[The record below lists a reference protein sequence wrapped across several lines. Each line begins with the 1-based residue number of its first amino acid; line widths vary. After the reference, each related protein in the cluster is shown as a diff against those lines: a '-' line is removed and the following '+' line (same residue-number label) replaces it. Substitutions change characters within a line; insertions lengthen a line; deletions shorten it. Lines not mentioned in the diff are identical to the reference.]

1 MKQFICDQYST
12 DPSRRK
18 QLLQIRPCALIESA
32 VFCMICSSKQT
43 SLLMEYTMT
52 TSPYRV
58 LLALIISY
66 TAFLSHAA
74 NNQRNPLILTADPEV
89 GDEPRDILTP
99 GAKEIKD
106 MTVHE
111 LKSYKKKLSNE
122 ITRKEADWRAWE
134 ENNEIFVKAAG
145 ILSIWGPTMTLESAF
160 SLAGIS
166 GPECRALSLFA
177 GALGFY
183 TFARHNKA
191 NTQKEE
197 QLLKEIHHQLNPPQ
211 KKYRQIS
218 REPHCAIQ

>member
-66 TAFLSHAA
+66 TAFLS
-74 NNQRNPLILTADPEV
+74 
-89 GDEPRDILTP
+89 ILTP